1 MSHASYEPANELESF
16 HFEEAA
22 YAGELRIY
30 TVEHMDCAN
39 CAARVEALLNA
50 LPSVEA
56 AVLTYATKQLRV
68 WAAEPERALSD
79 IRAAVEREEPEWEVL
94 SPDNAGADASE
105 EEEHDL
111 PVILSS
117 AALLAV
123 CLLLPRL
130 LSGTWVEP
138 LRLVLC
144 LTGWLLSGFPVL
156 KTAGKNLLRGKIF
169 DENFLMALAT
179 VGAFAIG
186 EYPEALGV
194 MLFYRIGEAFEDRAV
209 ERSRSSIR
217 AALDLRP
224 ETVTLLEGDAER
236 VIPAAAARVG
246 DLIRVRPG
254 DRIPLDG
261 TVRTG
266 ESQVDTS
273 AVTGEPVPVIVRP
286 GDRVVSGCVNSTGA
300 LTVEVGAVLAESMVS
315 RILESV
321 ENAAA
326 RKPHMDRFITRFAR
340 VYTPVV
346 VALSLLTAL
355 LPSLLTGDWAYWVK
369 TACTFLVISC
379 PCALVLSVPLAFY
392 AGIGAASREQIL
404 FKGGSALEAL
414 RDVKAAVLDKTGTL
428 TRGSFEVTSVEPV
441 PGLTAEELLRAAA
454 ACERH
459 STHPIALSIMAAVD
473 GQPLPALENIREL
486 AGWGQAAPGGNR
498 FARDR
503 HQPLQ
508 NGSVAEPVREG
519 SKNRVGSTASPVIE
533 YAGRG
538 VSAGRWL
545 CGNARLLEE
554 QGVSVP
560 ALTDAGGATQV
571 LLAKDGVYQG
581 RILIS
586 DRLKDG
592 AAEAVARLHR
602 LGLTIVMLTGDS
614 EESAR
619 AAAEQVGVRDVRARL
634 LPQDKLNALESI
646 RSQYGPVLFTGD
658 GINDAPVLSGADVGA
673 AMGSGADAAIEA
685 ADVVFLTADPAAI
698 PRSVELS
705 RQVSRVARQN
715 VAFALTVKA
724 LVLVLGLCHLASLWL
739 AVFADTGVAMLCIAN
754 SVRILFTRNKQR

>member
-1 MSHASYEPANELESF
+1 MSHKPYEPATELESF
-16 HFEEAA
+16 HFEEAS

-39 CAARVEALLNA
+39 CAAKVERIINDLS
-50 LPSVEA
+50 SVEG

-79 IRAAVEREEPEWEVL
+79 IRAAVAREEPDWEVL
-94 SPDNAGADASE
+94 SPDNGTADAESE
-105 EEEHDL
+105 DEEHDL
-111 PVILSS
+111 PVILGS

-123 CLLLPRL
+123 ALLLPHLFTAGWVGAVRL
-130 LSGTWVEP
+130 A
-138 LRLVLC
+138 LC
-144 LTGWLLSGFPVL
+144 LAGWLLSGAPVL
-156 KTAGKNLLRGKIF
+156 RTAGKNLLRGKLF
-169 DENFLMALAT
+169 DENFLMARAT

-194 MLFYRIGEAFEDRAV
+194 MLFYRVGEAFEDRAV
-209 ERSRSSIR
+209 ERSRGSIR

-224 ETVTLLEGDAER
+224 EVVTLVEGDTER

-261 TVRTG
+261 TVLTG

-273 AVTGEPVPVIVRP
+273 AVTGEPVPVVVRP
-286 GDRVVSGCVNSTGA
+286 GDSVVSGCMNSTGV

-326 RKPHMDRFITRFAR
+326 HKPHMDRFITRFAR
-340 VYTPVV
+340 IYTPVV
-346 VALSLLTAL
+346 VAAAVLTAIV
-355 LPSLLTGDWAYWVK
+355 PSIITGEWAYWVK

-428 TRGSFEVTSVEPV
+428 TRGSFAVTAVEPQ
-441 PGLTAEELLRAAA
+441 PGITEQMLLCAAA

-459 STHPIALSIMAAVD
+459 STHPIARSILEAA
-473 GQPLPALENIREL
+473 E
-486 AGWGQAAPGGNR
+486 GQAAPGGNR
-498 FARDR
+498 FARGR

-508 NGSVAEPVREG
+508 NGPVAEPARE
-519 SKNRVGSTASPVIE
+519 SSTNMIGDTFDPVME
-533 YAGRG
+533 HAGRG
-538 VSAGRWL
+538 VSAGPWL
-545 CGNARLLEE
+545 CGSPRLLEE
-554 QGVSVP
+554 NGVSVP
-560 ALTDAGGATQV
+560 ALNDAGGATQV
-571 LLAKDGVYQG
+571 LLARDGVYQG
-581 RILIS
+581 RLLIS
-586 DRLKDG
+586 DELKPC
-592 AAEAVARLHR
+592 AAEAITRLR
-602 LGLTIVMLTGDS
+602 GMGMTTVMLTGDS

-619 AAAEQVGVRDVRARL
+619 AVAQQVGVDAVRARL
-634 LPQDKLNALESI
+634 LPQDKLNALEDI
-646 RSQYGPVLFTGD
+646 RAQYGPVLFTGD

-685 ADVVFLTADPAAI
+685 ADVVFLTPDPAAI
-698 PRSVELS
+698 PRAVELA
-705 RQVSRVARQN
+705 RQVSRIARQN

-724 LVLVLGLCHLASLWL
+724 LVLVLGMCHLASLWL

-754 SVRILFTRNKQR
+754 SVRILAQRKG

>member
-1 MSHASYEPANELESF
+1 MIHKPYEPTTELESF
-16 HFEEAA
+16 HFEEAS

-39 CAARVEALLNA
+39 CAAKVERVINDLS
-50 LPSVEA
+50 SVEG

-79 IRAAVEREEPEWEVL
+79 IRAAVAREEPDWEVL
-94 SPDNAGADASE
+94 SPDEGAGDASE
-105 EEEHDL
+105 EHEEHDL
-111 PVILSS
+111 SVILGSAVLLA
-117 AALLAV
+117 AALLLPH
-123 CLLLPRL
+123 LLTGGWVKL
-130 LSGTWVEP
+130 LQ
-138 LRLVLC
+138 LALC
-144 LTGWLLSGFPVL
+144 LAGWLLSGAPVL
-156 KTAGKNLLRGKIF
+156 HTAGKNLLRGKLF

-194 MLFYRIGEAFEDRAV
+194 MLFYRVGEAFEDRAV
-209 ERSRSSIR
+209 ERSRGSIR

-224 ETVTLLEGDAER
+224 EVVTLVEDNAER

-261 TVRTG
+261 TVVTG

-273 AVTGEPVPVIVRP
+273 AVTGEPVPVVVRP
-286 GDRVVSGCVNSTGA
+286 GDSVVSGCMNSTGV
-300 LTVEVGAVLAESMVS
+300 LTVEVGAVLSESMVS

-340 VYTPVV
+340 IYTPVV
-346 VALSLLTAL
+346 VAAAVLTAIV
-355 LPSLLTGDWAYWVK
+355 PSVLTGDWTYWVK

-428 TRGSFEVTSVEPV
+428 TRGSFAVTAVEPQ
-441 PGLTAEELLRAAA
+441 PGISEQELLCAAA

-459 STHPIALSIMAAVD
+459 STHPIARSILTAAE
-473 GQPLPALENIREL
+473 GQAAPDFIPVMEY
-486 AGWGQAAPGGNR
+486 AGRGQAAPGGNC
-498 FARDR
+498 FARGR
-503 HQPLQ
+503 HQPLK
-508 NGSVAEPVREG
+508 NGPVAEPARE
-519 SKNRVGSTASPVIE
+519 SSTNMIGNTIVE

-538 VSAGRWL
+538 VSAGPWL
-545 CGNARLLEE
+545 CGSARLLEE
-554 QGVSVP
+554 HGVSVP
-560 ALTDAGGATQV
+560 ALGDAGGATQV
-571 LLAKDGVYQG
+571 LLARDGVYQG

-586 DRLKDG
+586 DELKPG
-592 AAEAVARLHR
+592 AVEAIARLR
-602 LGLTIVMLTGDS
+602 AQGMTTVMLTGDS

-619 AAAEQVGVRDVRARL
+619 AVAQQVGVDTVRARL
-634 LPQDKLNALESI
+634 LPQDKLNALEEV
-646 RSQYGPVLFTGD
+646 RAQYGAVLFTGD

-685 ADVVFLTADPAAI
+685 ADVVFLTPDPAAI
-698 PRSVELS
+698 PRAVELA
-705 RQVSRVARQN
+705 RQVSRIARQN

-724 LVLVLGLCHLASLWL
+724 LVLVLGMCHLASLWL

-754 SVRILFTRNKQR
+754 SVRILFSQKKPKI